1 MRSEFRVKPTNLKGG
16 KSSRGSMCCS
26 ESVFLSANDSEL
38 IPPNSSLSNM
48 FPYYFLRFSG
58 PLLFVVVGLKLLSGY
73 ALMGKLSGFP
83 WLPGLHENPVLDI
96 VLLFLLIF
104 HALYGLRL
112 FLIDLGMVKRESLL
126 FWAATLLSAG
136 LLVLSYIIFV

>member
-1 MRSEFRVKPTNLKGG
+1 
-16 KSSRGSMCCS
+16 
-26 ESVFLSANDSEL
+26 
-38 IPPNSSLSNM
+38 M

-58 PLLFVVVGLKLLSGY
+58 PLLLVVVGLKLLSGY
-73 ALMGKLSGFP
+73 ALIGKFSGFP
-83 WLPGLHENPVLDI
+83 WLPALHESPVLDI
-96 VLLFLLIF
+96 LLLFLFIF

-136 LLVLSYIIFV
+136 LLALSYILFV